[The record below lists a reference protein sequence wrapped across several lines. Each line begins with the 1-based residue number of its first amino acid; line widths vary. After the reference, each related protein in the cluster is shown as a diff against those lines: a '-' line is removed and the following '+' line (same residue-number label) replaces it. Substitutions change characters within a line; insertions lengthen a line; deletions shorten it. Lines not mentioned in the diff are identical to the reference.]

1 MNRRSERPPGSEPP
15 VELES
20 QFVLRL
26 PAAPAQS
33 LRHAIREGM
42 TTIKDRLFISM
53 ESDMRRGTVRFD
65 NWYLPAKIV
74 DLPTITESYKTID
87 GKNFY
92 KTADICQMMLC
103 KEDEDASDD
112 ESPNKKRRDPSK
124 VEKRYLYPHGLTPP
138 LKNVRK
144 RRFRRTLK
152 KKFVE
157 VPEIEKEVK
166 RLLRMDNEAV
176 NVRHEVVDEEK
187 KQLKDESGLPTV
199 ASIKEELGEHDIFG
213 EELSDSDEE
222 ADRSLNRM
230 DDPEDS
236 AMSNSKF
243 SVGDSNMSNTMDTTG
258 DVQVKTE
265 FDSSMFPHAES
276 PAKSTPSPSGISIKR
291 EYPESPSEVEE
302 QLQQL
307 QRRISDVQA
316 QREAQQAE
324 MASIDNQALRER
336 FRAMVD
342 DLANMEADYRRQYEE
357 LQGQRT

>member
-1 MNRRSERPPGSEPP
+1 MNKSNRPPGSEPP
-15 VELES
+15 VELEN

-26 PAAPAQS
+26 PPVPAQS

-42 TTIKDRLFISM
+42 SNIKDRLFISM

-74 DLPTITESYKTID
+74 DVPTMTESYKTID

-92 KTADICQMMLC
+92 KTADICQMMFC
-103 KEDEDASDD
+103 KEDDDASDE

-124 VEKRYLYPHGLTPP
+124 VEKKYLYPHGLTPP

-176 NVRHEVVDEEK
+176 HVRHEVVDEEK
-187 KQLKDESGLPTV
+187 KKDEAGGSTLAT
-199 ASIKEELGEHDIFG
+199 IKEELGEHDIFG

-222 ADRSLNRM
+222 ADRSFNRL

-236 AMSNSKF
+236 AMSESKF
-243 SVGDSNMSNTMDTTG
+243 SGGESTNMSNTMDTTA
-258 DVQVKTE
+258 DQNQVKTE
-265 FDSSMFPHAES
+265 FDSSMFPHTAS
-276 PAKSTPSPSGISIKR
+276 PAKSTPSPSLSIKR
-291 EYPESPSEVEE
+291 EYSDSPSDVDE
-302 QLQQL
+302 QLEQL

-316 QREAQQAE
+316 QREAQEAE
-324 MASIDNQALRER
+324 MAGIDNQALRQR

-357 LQGQRT
+357 LLRQRI

>member
-1 MNRRSERPPGSEPP
+1 MNKRSERPPGSEPP
-15 VELES
+15 AELES

-26 PAAPAQS
+26 PLAPAQS

-74 DLPTITESYKTID
+74 DLPTVTESYKTID

-103 KEDEDASDD
+103 KEEDDASDE

-124 VEKRYLYPHGLTPP
+124 VEKKYLYPHGLTPP

-144 RRFRRTLK
+144 RRFRRTLR

-176 NVRHEVVDEEK
+176 QVRHEVVDEEK
-187 KQLKDESGLPTV
+187 KLKDESGQPTV

-222 ADRSLNRM
+222 ADRSFNRI

-243 SVGDSNMSNTMDTTG
+243 SAGDSNMSNTMDTTM
-258 DVQVKTE
+258 DAQVKTE

-276 PAKSTPSPSGISIKR
+276 PVKSTPSPSLSIKR
-291 EYPESPSEVEE
+291 EYPDSAADVEE
-302 QLQQL
+302 QLEQL

-316 QREAQQAE
+316 QRETQQAE
-324 MASIDNQALRER
+324 MASIDNQALRQR

-342 DLANMEADYRRQYEE
+342 DLARMEADYRLQYEE
-357 LQGQRT
+357 LLRQRS